1 MYFVCLLIMYII
13 SNVFNSKKK
22 KNIFDSLHSIKN
34 KAISLDHNYVAWI
47 SPPYSVE
54 GLGSVGP
61 AELGLDLEL
70 PPGAV
75 GQVVLPQLLLPLPLC
90 QRSTF

>member
-1 MYFVCLLIMYII
+1 MILIANKKEKRN
-13 SNVFNSKKK
+13 NVLS
-22 KNIFDSLHSIKN
+22 SLHCIKN

-61 AELGLDLEL
+61 TELGLDLEL